1 MPTTTS
7 TRSAPAPAD
16 LSVKRRSKR
25 MRWGLI
31 AAGVLLAGVVVGL
44 AYLVYGTH
52 VLAVKTISVRGASV
66 VKVSDILQKADVPI
80 GTPLA
85 RVDVGEVKARLEKLP
100 RVASVTVR
108 RGWPHTLVIIVQEY
122 TPVAVTMRGGN
133 WFVVDPSGVPF
144 MPAGKTTTLPQ
155 VQGSDNA
162 SRAAAIEVARSLP
175 RGITRYVVLTRAQRP
190 DQVQL
195 LLSDKTVVVWGDTS
209 QTASKTQVLLRL
221 MPVPAKKYDV
231 SVPSAPTITH

>member
-1 MPTTTS
+1 
-7 TRSAPAPAD
+7 
-16 LSVKRRSKR
+16 

-31 AAGVLLAGVVVGL
+31 AVGVLLAGAVVGL

-52 VLAVKTISVRGASV
+52 VLGVRTITVSGATV
-66 VKVSDILQKADVPI
+66 VKVSDILQRADVPI

-85 RVDVGEVKARLEKLP
+85 RVDVGEVRTRLERLP
-100 RVASVTVR
+100 RVSSVTVR
-108 RGWPHTLVIIVQEY
+108 RGWPHTLVIIVREY
-122 TPVAVTMRGGN
+122 TPVAVTLRSGN

-144 MPAGKTTTLPQ
+144 MPAGKSTTLPQ

-162 SRAAAIEVARSLP
+162 SRAAAIEVARVLP
-175 RGITRYVVLTRAQRP
+175 RGISRYVVLTRARRP
-190 DQVQL
+190 DEVQL

-221 MPVPAKKYDV
+221 MPVQAKKYDV
-231 SVPSAPTITH
+231 SVPTAPTITR